1 MKEKHKLADIPRYH
15 PNPACR
21 IKYFGM
27 IFQIDMGYG
36 HINSQ
41 DSVKEISYRHAVC
54 VCVRVH
60 VFFLS
65 GGRLLISCK
74 T

>member
-1 MKEKHKLADIPRYH
+1 MKEKHKLADIPQYH

-54 VCVRVH
+54 VCASPC
-60 VFFLS
+60 FLS
-65 GGRLLISCK
+65 FRGASINFL
-74 T
+74 